1 MENYYSLLGVSRAAT
16 TQEIKRAF
24 REKAKRLHPDIAGE
38 SAASDM
44 RRLLLAYQILSRQ
57 DKRFEYDR
65 AYSRF
70 SSKYHFD
77 YRTFLRE
84 RPLDPESQAKL
95 IFFELLHLEEDDA
108 VAVWKAQGGLDYR
121 LEKYLDRE
129 DWMDCSYLLAEE
141 LARRGDY
148 YESFSLLVSLVKEE
162 RRKPYFRHF
171 AEDIESFLKE
181 IVRLHLRK
189 ALSPETYLECLEAM
203 LGLGLN
209 SRDKARV
216 LRSMAET
223 LAQIGETSGAVK
235 VFREALKLDPSLP
248 NTKTLR
254 RKLNV

>member
-1 MENYYSLLGVSRAAT
+1 LENYYSLLGVPRDAT
-16 TQEIKRAF
+16 TQEIKSAF
-24 REKAKRLHPDIAGE
+24 REKAKHLHPDIAGE
-38 SAASDM
+38 SAAADM
-44 RRLLLAYQILSRQ
+44 RRLLLAYQVLSRTER
-57 DKRFEYDR
+57 RFEYDR
-65 AYSRF
+65 ACSRF
-70 SSKYHFD
+70 SRAYQFD

-108 VAVWKAQGGLDYR
+108 LAVWRAQGGLDYR

-129 DWMDCSYLLAEE
+129 DWMDCSFLLAEE
-141 LARRGDY
+141 LARRGNY

-171 AEDIESFLKE
+171 AEDIEGLLNE
-181 IVRLHLRK
+181 IVRHHLRK
-189 ALSPETYLECLEAM
+189 ALSPDTYLECLEAM

-209 SRDKARV
+209 AKEEARV

-223 LAQIGETSGAVK
+223 LVQMGETPGAAK
-235 VFREALKLDPSLP
+235 VFREALKLDPGLA
-248 NTKTLR
+248 NTKALR